1 MIVSTTMKDKEY
13 INIDG
18 IQLRGDGDS
27 RLISGRAIVFNSDSQ
42 NMGFIERIMPEAI
55 TEDIINNSDI
65 FALYNHDENQVLARS
80 NHGKGTLALDVD
92 SEGVNFM
99 FEAPR
104 TTLGN
109 DILELVKRGDLTS
122 CSFAFTIP
130 ENDKESQRWYRGDDN
145 TLRRDIMKID
155 RLYDVSIVNTPAY
168 MATSVSARNMVE
180 NADKITA
187 ELDAE
192 LNEIKQLL

>member
-1 MIVSTTMKDKEY
+1 MDKNY
-13 INIDG
+13 FNLDN

-27 RLISGRAIVFNSDSQ
+27 RIISGRAVVFNSDSQ
-42 NMGFIERIMPEAI
+42 NMGFVERIMPAAI
-55 TEDIINNSDI
+55 TEDIIGGSDV
-65 FALYNHDENQVLARS
+65 FALYNHDDNQVLARS
-80 NHGKGTLALDVD
+80 NRGQGTLALDVD
-92 SEGVNFM
+92 GEGVNFM

-109 DILELVKRGDLTS
+109 DILELVRRGDLTS

-130 ENDKESQRWYRGDDN
+130 ETDAEAQRWYRDGTN

-168 MATSVSARNMVE
+168 PATSVSARALEKLGEIEVI
-180 NADKITA
+180 DA
-187 ELDAE
+187 ELDSRIK
-192 LNEIKQLL
+192 EIEALM